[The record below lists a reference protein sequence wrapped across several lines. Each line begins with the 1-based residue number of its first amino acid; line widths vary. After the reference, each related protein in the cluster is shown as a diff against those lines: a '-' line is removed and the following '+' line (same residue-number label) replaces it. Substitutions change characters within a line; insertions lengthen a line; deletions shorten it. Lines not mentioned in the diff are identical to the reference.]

1 VQTYLSGTGSPGSPE
16 QRAVK
21 RVCVCVCQL
30 CSDSVDLNS
39 DTITVDSVSLSSLP
53 VNSLTRDS
61 ASFIAQMKP
70 DVSTPSVISAEPQ
83 RGLSHSSDLLLV
95 SSHAYKQDSLTNSV
109 TTGTV
114 PSIVIPSAS
123 AVDNSAN
130 RSSSQQRPKSL
141 DQEFTLL
148 NLDIPNVTIRG
159 VSCFYVMLSFYCL
172 QCFDA
177 FGWMAGRA
185 SGLGSPRIGLLNG
198 CLCCFNRC

>member
-1 VQTYLSGTGSPGSPE
+1 MWLSSGARCRLTFLVPAHPVVPNKGPLN
-16 QRAVK
+16 
-21 RVCVCVCQL
+21 VCVCVCQL

-53 VNSLTRDS
+53 VSSLTRDS

-70 DVSTPSVISAEPQ
+70 DVSAPSVISAEPQ

-159 VSCFYVMLSFYCL
+159 VSCFYVY
-172 QCFDA
+172 A
-177 FGWMAGRA
+177 VV
-185 SGLGSPRIGLLNG
+185 LLPSV
-198 CLCCFNRC
+198 L